1 MSLSNNVRSFVNKLG
16 VSDEDLIE
24 LDFNSFIVLDKDE
37 KYIVIAPTY
46 DPPATDPLFDFLED
60 NISENCL
67 GIIGSGN
74 INFGDTGY
82 CYTAKNL
89 SRDFNIP
96 NIYNFEYEG
105 FDHDVLFVKEF
116 ISKVK

>member
-1 MSLSNNVRSFVNKLG
+1 MSLSNNVRSFVNKLD
-16 VSDEDLIE
+16 VDTEDLVE
-24 LDFNSFIVLDKDE
+24 LDFNKFIILDEDE

-60 NISENCL
+60 NNIENCL
-67 GIIGSGN
+67 GVIGSGN
-74 INFGDTGY
+74 INFGNDGY

-89 SRDFNIP
+89 SRDFNVP

-105 FDHDVLFVKEF
+105 FNHDVTFVNEF
-116 ISKVK
+116 INEVK